1 MMDSQS
7 TCFEIRMHF
16 FISLD
21 CLQLNSIFGIKFVGN
36 EFFLNPNDLC
46 FLKESHGMVFRK
58 GKLKSSKIFN
68 RVHFPY
74 FSKLVKN

>member
-1 MMDSQS
+1 MMDSKS
-7 TCFEIRMHF
+7 TCFEILMHF
-16 FISLD
+16 FISPD

-46 FLKESHGMVFRK
+46 FLKESHGVVILQER
-58 GKLKSSKIFN
+58 KIFN
-68 RVHFPY
+68 GVHFPY